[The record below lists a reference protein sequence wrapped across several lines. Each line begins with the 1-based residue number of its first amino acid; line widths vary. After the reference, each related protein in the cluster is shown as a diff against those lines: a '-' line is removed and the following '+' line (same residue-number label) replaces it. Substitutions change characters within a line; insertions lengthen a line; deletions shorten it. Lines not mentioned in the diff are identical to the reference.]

1 MKVSA
6 LPTVKLPSGES
17 VPQLGQGTW
26 HMGESSRARKD
37 EVAAVKLG
45 LDLGRV
51 HFFDPETGLALR

>member
-26 HMGESSRARKD
+26 HMGESGRARK
-37 EVAAVKLG
+37 EEIAASGSVSISG
-45 LDLGRV
+45 
-51 HFFDPETGLALR
+51 